1 MNRDDCVVSRRR
13 WVLRVRGEGETVTD
27 MQDKKT
33 PGVRKRRANVPTAIV
48 GPNPLL
54 CESLSRTL
62 HDSAFEIVGMAPHI
76 DELNEPVLKLLP
88 AQPSALLIIDARDR
102 PADAVDQI
110 EFFRRSCPEGRIVV
124 LANRCEPGDVTSVFR
139 SGANAYFSTIATCE
153 DFIKSLELV
162 MQGQTILP
170 SEGMSHLHNPGPVAS
185 IGSAQDAGR
194 TVAPRRAIPPH
205 TVGTTEAPGLSK
217 QEQHILRCLAEG
229 SANKVIARDCKIAE
243 GTVKVHVK
251 AILRKIKVQNRTQA
265 AIWALNNRSLVW
277 SAGGGPSVAP
287 DVNVKLASRTTSP
300 PSKSYNLKRGRGSVS
315 GRTHEIRCVAGTDVT
330 VKTS

>member
-1 MNRDDCVVSRRR
+1 
-13 WVLRVRGEGETVTD
+13 
-27 MQDKKT
+27 MQDQKT
-33 PGVRKRRANVPTAIV
+33 PDDHKRNGNVPTAIV
-48 GPNPLL
+48 GPNPLM

-62 HDSAFEIVGMAPHI
+62 QDSAFEIVGTASHI
-76 DELNEPVLKLLP
+76 DELNEPILKLLP
-88 AQPSALLIIDARDR
+88 AQPTALLIIDARDR
-102 PADAVDQI
+102 PADAIDQI
-110 EFFRRSCPEGRIVV
+110 ELFRRSCPEGRIVV

-139 SGANAYFSTIATCE
+139 SGANAYFSTIATCD

-170 SEGMSHLHNPGPVAS
+170 SEGMSHLHNYEPSPSDGAQTTARVAKRR
-185 IGSAQDAGR
+185 SANN
-194 TVAPRRAIPPH
+194 APQ

-217 QEQHILRCLAEG
+217 QERHILRCLAEG

-277 SAGGGPSVAP
+277 AAGSGPSSAP
-287 DVNVKLASRTTSP
+287 DVNVNLASRTTGP
-300 PSKSYNLKRGRGSVS
+300 ASKSYNLKRGRGSVS
-315 GRTHEIRCVAGTDVT
+315 GRSHEIRCVAGTDVT
-330 VKTS
+330 VKTN